1 MSSAMNST
9 NNEQA
14 SVEMKLGYSYAK
26 LLEKTQSLT
35 HVTHVDKS
43 ELMLANMMQEAVL
56 RITQLNMQQWLA
68 GQ

>member
-1 MSSAMNST
+1 MSSEQSGAAK
-9 NNEQA
+9 EQA
-14 SVEMKLGYSYAK
+14 SVEMKLGYGYAK
-26 LLEKTQSLT
+26 LLEKTQSVT
-35 HVTHVDKS
+35 HVAYVDKS